1 MKKIEAT
8 IDSATLDAVKLR
20 LAEGGI
26 GGRLTVL
33 QANSLE
39 DIARFYQ
46 LELNGETS
54 LKPCVRLEL
63 IVSDRQTQSAVNV
76 ILQHARPADRAGTN
90 AHIDI
95 VALDATLENAPE
107 QFLPAPTE
115 SRKLKRR
122 GPGPSSSPPEVA
134 VESPEASAPSP
145 RLV

>member
-8 IDSATLDAVKLR
+8 IDPATLDAVKLH

-26 GGRLTVL
+26 GGRLTVF
-33 QANSLE
+33 QANNLE

-46 LELNGETS
+46 LELNGES
-54 LKPCVRLEL
+54 ALKPCLRLEL

-76 ILQHARPADRAGTN
+76 ILQHARPTDRAGTN

-95 VALDATLENAPE
+95 VALDATLENPPE

-122 GPGPSSSPPEVA
+122 GPGPSSSPPEVTIQ
-134 VESPEASAPSP
+134 SPKANSE
-145 RLV
+145 V

>member
-8 IDSATLDAVKLR
+8 IDPATLDAVKLH

-26 GGRLTVL
+26 GGRLTVF

-46 LELNGETS
+46 LELNGESTFKAC
-54 LKPCVRLEL
+54 LRLEL

-76 ILQHARPADRAGTN
+76 ILQHARPTDRTGTN

-95 VALDATLENAPE
+95 LALDATLQNPPE
-107 QFLPAPTE
+107 QSLPAPTE

-122 GPGPSSSPPEVA
+122 GSGPSSSPPEVA
-134 VESPEASAPSP
+134 IQSPEANSE
-145 RLV
+145 V

>member
-8 IDSATLDAVKLR
+8 IDPATLDAVKLH

-26 GGRLTVL
+26 GGRLTVF
-33 QANSLE
+33 QANNLE

-46 LELNGETS
+46 LELNGES
-54 LKPCVRLEL
+54 ALKPCLRLEL

-76 ILQHARPADRAGTN
+76 ILQHARPRDRAGTN

-95 VALDATLENAPE
+95 VALDATLENPPE

-134 VESPEASAPSP
+134 IQSPKANSEA
-145 RLV
+145 

>member
-8 IDSATLDAVKLR
+8 IDPATLDAVKLH

-26 GGRLTVL
+26 GGRLTVF
-33 QANSLE
+33 QANNLE

-46 LELNGETS
+46 LELNGES
-54 LKPCVRLEL
+54 ALKPCLRLEL

-76 ILQHARPADRAGTN
+76 ILQHARPRDCAGTN

-95 VALDATLENAPE
+95 VALDATLENPPE

-134 VESPEASAPSP
+134 IQSPKANSE
-145 RLV
+145 V

>member
-8 IDSATLDAVKLR
+8 IDPATLDAVKLH

-26 GGRLTVL
+26 GGRLTVF
-33 QANSLE
+33 QANNLE

-46 LELNGETS
+46 LELNGES
-54 LKPCVRLEL
+54 ALKPCLRLEL

-76 ILQHARPADRAGTN
+76 ILQHARPRDRAGTN

-95 VALDATLENAPE
+95 FALDATLENPPE

-134 VESPEASAPSP
+134 IQSPKANSE
-145 RLV
+145 V